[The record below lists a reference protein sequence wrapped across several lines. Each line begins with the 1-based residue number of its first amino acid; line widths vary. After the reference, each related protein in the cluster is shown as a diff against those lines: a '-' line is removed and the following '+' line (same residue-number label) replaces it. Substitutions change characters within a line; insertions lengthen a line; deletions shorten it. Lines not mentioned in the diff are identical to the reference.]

1 MCFRIL
7 LNLFSIKKGL
17 FLLTTHINNRSNN
30 YNLLYNNNPATM
42 NNKEENLLL
51 KLPDVSFLLSTDSS
65 V

>member
-51 KLPDVSFLLSTDSS
+51 KLPDVSFLLSPDSS